1 MFILER
7 ECVFVH
13 ENVYVRACM
22 RTCVCVCACVCV
34 RVYVC
39 VCVCVRVCG
48 CGYECVHVCMREGR
62 ERKTGLGSHA
72 KFCGRVVFVEYLP
85 RVQNDY

>member
-22 RTCVCVCACVCV
+22 RTCVCVCVRVCPRVCLRVCV
-34 RVYVC
+34 RSC
-39 VCVCVRVCG
+39 VWVCVRMCA
-48 CGYECVHVCMREGR
+48 CVYEGR
-62 ERKTGLGSHA
+62 EGKKNRSGQSCQILWQSCIRGISSTCTK
-72 KFCGRVVFVEYLP
+72 
-85 RVQNDY
+85 